1 MHYMV
6 VDLEWN
12 GSFSKAAHGYFNEI
26 IEIGAVMLDEGF
38 EEIDRFHAVIKPT
51 VSRKITDL
59 VSDLTNIGPE
69 ELRAGTSFPAAAEA
83 WQMWAGEGPVTVLT
97 WSRTDLSVLLENYRY
112 FLRTDRVPFMTRYA
126 DLQAYAQSHSK
137 LGSPG
142 QQMGLSRACEALSIS
157 DEGLEAHR
165 ALDDARM
172 TAAIA
177 RKILDPEAL
186 NPFVQAADG
195 EFYARL
201 NFRPYYVKDIHSPL
215 INPKHLRFRCPQ
227 CKRQMRPAGEW
238 RFHANAFWADM
249 ECRSCALEYIAQVQF
264 RKKFDGLEVKR
275 KLTEKPS
282 ENKDNQEKERTD
294 HGKKR

>member
-26 IEIGAVMLDEGF
+26 IEIGAVMLDGSF
-38 EEIDRFHAVIKPT
+38 KEIDRFHTVIKPT
-51 VSRKITDL
+51 VSRKITDF
-59 VSDLTNIGPE
+59 VSDLTNIGQE
-69 ELRAGTSFPAAAEA
+69 ELRTGSSFPDAAEA
-83 WQMWAGEGPVTVLT
+83 WRMWAGEGPLTVLT

-112 FLRTDRVPFMTRYA
+112 FLHADRVPFMTRYA
-126 DLQAYAQSHSK
+126 DLQAYAQSHDK

-142 QQMGLSRACEALSIS
+142 QQMSLSRACEALEIS
-157 DEGLEAHR
+157 DQGFEAHR

-177 RKILDPEAL
+177 ARILDPEAL
-186 NPFVQAADG
+186 KPFVQTAD
-195 EFYARL
+195 EAFYARL
-201 NFRPYYVKDIHSPL
+201 NFRPYYIKDIRSPL
-215 INPKHLRFRCPQ
+215 INPKYLRFRCPK
-227 CKRQMRPAGEW
+227 CKKQMKAVGEW
-238 RFHANAFWADM
+238 RSKANAFWADM
-249 ECRSCALEYIAQVQF
+249 ECRPCNQSCLAWVQF
-264 RKKFDGLEVKR
+264 RKKFDGMEVKR

-282 ENKDNQEKERTD
+282 GDIKEKETEN